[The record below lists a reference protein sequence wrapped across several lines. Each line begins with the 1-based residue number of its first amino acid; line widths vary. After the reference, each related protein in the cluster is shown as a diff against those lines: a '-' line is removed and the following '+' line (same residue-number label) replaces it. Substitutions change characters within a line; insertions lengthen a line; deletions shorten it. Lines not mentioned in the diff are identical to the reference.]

1 MTSPRRWVC
10 DVLSRP
16 FRALR
21 ALLVGLLVLA
31 CSLSASA
38 EDATVGRLDG
48 DLTLAGG
55 VGATFGPRA
64 PRTTVD
70 LRARYMSTSG
80 LFVTYEDKAFFH
92 DAEPERLLAFGLELR
107 PLFLARWLT
116 GKELGQGR
124 ADMLIDSFGLELG
137 GFTEQPQGRQF
148 GAKPGF
154 QAGLG
159 LEIPLFSRAT
169 GLFIATHGGCRWS
182 DAALSGESTQG
193 PADRA
198 LFVGI
203 TLSWHQVIAAHL
215 IDAGDRAPE

>member
-1 MTSPRRWVC
+1 MKTASI
-10 DVLSRP
+10 
-16 FRALR
+16 ALFGLLA
-21 ALLVGLLVLA
+21 ALL
-31 CSLSASA
+31 ASTPHVA
-38 EDATVGRLDG
+38 RADEPTAGRLDG
-48 DLTLAGG
+48 DLTLVGG
-55 VGATFGPRA
+55 LGATFGPRA

-80 LFVTYEDKAFFH
+80 LFVTYEDKAFFK
-92 DAEPERLLAFGLELR
+92 DAEPERVLAFGLELR

-116 GKELGQGR
+116 GKEFDQGR
-124 ADMLIDSFGLELG
+124 ADMLLDSFGLELG
-137 GFTEQPQGRQF
+137 GFAQQPQGRQF

-159 LEIPLFSRAT
+159 LEIPIFSRAT

-182 DAALSGESTQG
+182 DGALAGETVQG
-193 PADRA
+193 PTDRA

-203 TLSWHQVIAAHL
+203 TLAWHQVIGAHL